1 VSKIAL
7 ITGATGGIG
16 AAIAHRLAR
25 EGYSLQLHYN
35 INEQRANELKEE
47 LSEAY
52 DISITLA
59 QADLTKSEG
68 VDQLVE
74 ALRHVP
80 DVIIHNA
87 GVAHWSLFTDIETH
101 DYERMI
107 QLHLTSPFMLTQ
119 RLLPSMVSK
128 KWGRIVFITS
138 IWAETG
144 ASCESLYSMVK
155 GGTTSLM
162 KSLAKEFAPS
172 GITVN
177 AVAPGVIDTPM
188 MSSFSADELHELY
201 KEIPL
206 GRMGSPD
213 EVAHTVQF
221 LAAEESR
228 YITGQVIGVNGGWYM

>member
-1 VSKIAL
+1 MSKIAL

-25 EGYSLQLHYN
+25 EGYSLQLHYHLN
-35 INEQRANELKEE
+35 QQRATELKEE

-52 DISITLA
+52 SIPITLA

-74 ALRHVP
+74 ALLQMP

-87 GVAHWSLFTDIETH
+87 GVAHWSLFTDIKDH

-162 KSLAKEFAPS
+162 KSLAKELAPS
-172 GITVN
+172 KITVN

-188 MSSFSADELHELY
+188 MSSFTIDELQELY

-213 EVAHTVQF
+213 EVAYTVQF